1 MKEST
6 NKQQDLTPLESP
18 LSRNHRLLNEGHE
31 IDGSHEIRI
40 LNKGDKQVIFSI
52 TKDGDRNNNNEN
64 DNNPLKVRGDKENKN
79 LGNEEMMLMFLAL
92 IVGAGLVALTGGGA
106 APFLTAMSDVAGIA
120 QFGKNFLSK
129 DDDGINNIQE
139 SQKLGKS
146 FTALLLIEAIKDG
159 VNGIKDAFSDKNNIQ
174 KHIGKYLESFR
185 EMDEPKKESELKE
198 LKENLKKFFSK
209 IENNVDQKIGAD
221 GSKIDDQKIDE
232 VFEKFKKAISSE
244 EFKKETDSRNLALSL
259 IKELG
264 FAGAKDVN
272 PNGVPEE
279 VLKARQEEKE
289 RLEKLSKESK
299 STEVAPS
306 LSPSQNPSPEL
317 GGQAPSSSPSQKP
330 NTELRGEVP
339 SPANGKRSQE
349 AGGKLSP
356 RGEKLVNAQQQSA
369 VR

>member
-6 NKQQDLTPLESP
+6 NKQQDLTLSESP
-18 LSRNHRLLNEGHE
+18 LSRDYILVNEGR
-31 IDGSHEIRI
+31 EIRI

-64 DNNPLKVRGDKENKN
+64 DNPLKVRGDKENKN

-106 APFLTAMSDVAGIA
+106 LPVLSAMSDVAGIM

-146 FTALLLIEAIKDG
+146 FTTLLLIEAIKDG

-174 KHIGKYLESFR
+174 KHMGKYLESFR
-185 EMDEPKKESELKE
+185 GMDEPKKESELKE
-198 LKENLKKFFSK
+198 LKANLQNFFRK
-209 IENNVDQKIGAD
+209 IENNVDQKIGADGSKIDDQKIGAD

-264 FAGAKDVN
+264 FASAKDVN
-272 PNGVPEE
+272 TDVIPEE
-279 VLKARQEEKE
+279 VLKARQEEKK
-289 RLEKLSKESK
+289 RLSKESK

-306 LSPSQNPSPEL
+306 LSPSQNLNP
-317 GGQAPSSSPSQKP
+317 
-330 NTELRGEVP
+330 ELRGEVP
-339 SPANGKRSQE
+339 SSASGKRSQE
-349 AGGKLSP
+349 AGEKLSP
-356 RGEKLVNAQQQSA
+356 RVEKLDNAQQQSA
-369 VR
+369 GR